1 MKIFPKL
8 ILTTLP
14 PVLLFLVLGVGI
26 TYHFSRNA
34 ITDMAEAWLETRLSE
49 AMDVVHAKVD
59 DLQAYGLADIPA
71 GVAMAKLD
79 ASRAL
84 STIQVGEH
92 GYVFAVDM
100 QGIVAMHP
108 DQQRVGTDVSGDAWF
123 QELAPGRGRGTV
135 TYTAE
140 GQKNMV
146 IYDVFAPW
154 QWFVLVTDPES
165 EIYGA
170 AYRMKPYL
178 VTLGIAT
185 ALVMA
190 TVLMWLT
197 HRLTR
202 PLQPLIEGAERIGRG
217 NLETRIALSSADEYG
232 RLAGVFNQMAAEL
245 QASLNAL
252 QDREIR
258 FRSLIENASDII
270 TIMNEE
276 GRIDYESPAVERI
289 LGFRVEELVGRIAF
303 DFVHPDDRPAVVE
316 AFNTHAQSTEAW
328 TTIDFRF
335 RHKDGSWRTLAA
347 TSRNL
352 LHHPAVQGVVVNSRD
367 ITERQRAEAALQ
379 HSHQELEKRVA
390 ERTAELI
397 GANTRL
403 KQEIAEREAVIRQKE
418 TLQAQ
423 LLKAKK
429 MEAIGTLA
437 GGIAHDFN
445 NLMMGI
451 QGNASLLRLEL
462 DAHPELAERLEMIEA
477 FVQSGAHLT
486 RQLLGF
492 ARMGKYEVRS
502 TDINALVRTSA
513 EMFARTRKEL
523 HVRCNCQ
530 AEVWP
535 VQVDRGQI
543 EQVLLNLFINAWQ
556 SMPDGGSITIDTR
569 NEVLD
574 DGYSA
579 AHGLSPGR
587 YVRISVTDTGS
598 GIDPA
603 IRERIFDPFFSTKTR
618 QRGTGLG
625 LASAYGIIQNHGGLI
640 NVYSEPG
647 HGSTFNIY
655 LQASDQAPVALESP
669 REDMLTG
676 SETLL
681 LVDDE
686 PHIVSITQRMLAKLG
701 YQVFTAEGG
710 EAALEV
716 VRKHRAGIDLVIL
729 DMIMPDMGGG
739 ETFDHLRR
747 IDPEIKVL
755 LASGYSIN
763 GEASEIL
770 ARGCNGFLQKPFNLT
785 VLSREVRRVLD
796 GVNESV

>member
-1 MKIFPKL
+1 
-8 ILTTLP
+8 
-14 PVLLFLVLGVGI
+14 
-26 TYHFSRNA
+26 
-34 ITDMAEAWLETRLSE
+34 
-49 AMDVVHAKVD
+49 
-59 DLQAYGLADIPA
+59 
-71 GVAMAKLD
+71 
-79 ASRAL
+79 
-84 STIQVGEH
+84 
-92 GYVFAVDM
+92 
-100 QGIVAMHP
+100 
-108 DQQRVGTDVSGDAWF
+108 
-123 QELAPGRGRGTV
+123 
-135 TYTAE
+135 
-140 GQKNMV
+140 
-146 IYDVFAPW
+146 
-154 QWFVLVTDPES
+154 
-165 EIYGA
+165 
-170 AYRMKPYL
+170 
-178 VTLGIAT
+178 
-185 ALVMA
+185 
-190 TVLMWLT
+190 
-197 HRLTR
+197 
-202 PLQPLIEGAERIGRG
+202 
-217 NLETRIALSSADEYG
+217 
-232 RLAGVFNQMAAEL
+232 
-245 QASLNAL
+245 
-252 QDREIR
+252 
-258 FRSLIENASDII
+258 
-270 TIMNEE
+270 
-276 GRIDYESPAVERI
+276 
-289 LGFRVEELVGRIAF
+289 
-303 DFVHPDDRPAVVE
+303 
-316 AFNTHAQSTEAW
+316 
-328 TTIDFRF
+328 
-335 RHKDGSWRTLAA
+335 
-347 TSRNL
+347 
-352 LHHPAVQGVVVNSRD
+352 
-367 ITERQRAEAALQ
+367 
-379 HSHQELEKRVA
+379 
-390 ERTAELI
+390 
-397 GANTRL
+397 
-403 KQEIAEREAVIRQKE
+403 RQKE